1 MIPHMPSFVKT
12 RKLILACL
20 LGTAVLLAALVLAVC
35 FWPITTAPPEAVVA
49 ACLEALQTG
58 NVEAAQRWWVVR
70 LPGHEDAALIAR
82 REAERRAKI
91 EELAA
96 LMPEAVVHVSP
107 ATYWT
112 HCCEPA
118 QLPDGYDAF
127 AARLEVTLQR
137 EGDTRRITFYL
148 SDAAH
153 DGLAWAWGLPWTR
166 WWQRPRGRQHWRITS
181 VGLP

>member
-1 MIPHMPSFVKT
+1 MRVW
-12 RKLILACL
+12 KLALASG
-20 LGTAVLLAALVLAVC
+20 LGLTALLAAVTLAVH
-35 FWPITTAPPEAVVA
+35 FWPAAATPPDAVVA

-58 NVEAAQRWWVVR
+58 DVEAARRWWVVQ
-70 LPGHEDAALIAR
+70 LPEHEDEALTAL
-82 REAERRAKI
+82 REAQQRTKI

-96 LMPEAVVHVSP
+96 LVPGAVVHVGP

-112 HCCEPA
+112 HCCEPV

-127 AARLEVTLQR
+127 AAGVEVTLQR
-137 EGDTRRITFYL
+137 EGDTHLITFYL
-148 SDAAH
+148 SDVAH

-181 VGLP
+181 VLGP